1 MKLSA
6 LLEWADRY
14 PFFFFLLQNDPYD
27 DLWHYRWVMGVG
39 RFPHRESLQGGHWYM
54 GGWTYEWQAPYKK
67 PLIEFPKAAFFVP
80 QLVIAQDEAP
90 AWEEEDLRAPVRRLG
105 SFQTT
110 LTKAQF
116 LERVQRLRDHIYHG
130 EVYQVNL
137 SFGLWWEHAVV
148 DPLLAYRQLLAA
160 FPAGYNYLFKYQ
172 QKYVIGASPE
182 RFFWQW
188 RGLIAQQP
196 IKGTIRRGATWEEDL
211 QQVEKLRGSPKELA
225 ENTMIVDLVRN
236 DLSRVCVPGTV
247 QVAGL
252 AFVRSYANLHHLIS
266 TVYGEREKDLSWVKA
281 AASLFP
287 AGSMTGA
294 PKRAAMHYIHEY
306 EPVGRGLYSGAVGY
320 ISPEGQA
327 DFAVGI
333 RSWIYDSAA
342 RQLLLQVGSGI
353 TYDSD
358 PLSEWEESWVKAEK
372 LLEALQVSSRVL
384 RS

>member
-6 LLEWADRY
+6 VLEWADKY

-39 RFPHRESLQGGHWYM
+39 KSPHRDPLREGHWYM

-80 QLVIAQDEAP
+80 QLVFVQEEAP
-90 AWEEEDLRAPVRRLG
+90 SWEEEEYSSPMRRLG
-105 SFQTT
+105 SFQAT
-110 LTKAQF
+110 LTKTQF
-116 LERVQRLRDHIYHG
+116 LERVERIRDRIYQG

-137 SFGLWWEHAVV
+137 SFGLWWEQATL
-148 DPLLAYRQLLAA
+148 DPLLAYQRLLAA
-160 FPAGYNYLFKYQ
+160 FPAGYNYIFKYQ

-188 RGLIAQQP
+188 RSLVAQQP

-211 QQVEKLRGSPKELA
+211 QQVEKLRRSPKELA

-236 DLSRVCVPGTV
+236 DLARVCVPGTV

-252 AFVRSYANLHHLIS
+252 AFVRSYANLHHLVS
-266 TVYGEREKDLSWVKA
+266 TVYGEREKAIPWVKA
-281 AASLFP
+281 VASLFP

-294 PKRAAMHYIHEY
+294 PKQAAMHYIHEY
-306 EPVGRGLYSGAVGY
+306 ELVGRGFYSGAVGY
-320 ISPEGQA
+320 VTPEGQA

-353 TYDSD
+353 TYDSE
-358 PLSEWEESWVKAEK
+358 PLSEWEESWVKAER

>member
-6 LLEWADRY
+6 LLKWADKH

-39 RFPHRESLQGGHWYM
+39 KSPHRDPLWEGHWYM
-54 GGWTYEWQAPYKK
+54 GGWTYEWQAPYRK

-80 QLVIAQDEAP
+80 QLVIAQEEAP
-90 AWEEEDLRAPVRRLG
+90 SWEEEEMESPTRRLG

-116 LERVQRLRDHIYHG
+116 LERVERIREHIYHG

-137 SFGLWWEHAVV
+137 SFGLWWEHATL
-148 DPLLAYRQLLAA
+148 DPLSAYQQLLAA

-172 QKYVIGASPE
+172 QKYIIGASPE

-188 RGLIAQQP
+188 RNLVAQQP

-211 QQVEKLRGSPKELA
+211 QQVERLRRSSKELA

-252 AFVRSYANLHHLIS
+252 AFVRSYANLHHLVS
-266 TVYGEREKDLSWVKA
+266 TVYGEREKDVSWVKA

-294 PKRAAMHYIHEY
+294 PKQAAMHYIHEY
-306 EPVGRGLYSGAVGY
+306 EPVGRGFYAGAVGY
-320 ISPEGQA
+320 MSPEGRA

-342 RQLLLQVGSGI
+342 RRLLLQVGSGI
-353 TYDSD
+353 TYDSE
-358 PLSEWEESWVKAEK
+358 PLLEWEESWVKAEK

-384 RS
+384 KS